1 MCFIER
7 LTGHRKKHLFAKT
20 CLIMKLMA
28 VFLLATCMQVSA
40 KGYSQQ
46 ITMVQNNA
54 SLKTVFREIE
64 RQSGYQF
71 FYKEKLLRHTN
82 NISLSVSNM
91 PIEKVLDRCLSNQP
105 LTYTIIDKIIVI
117 KEKKEPAQPLKQE
130 EAQVVAPVLIRGVV
144 KDEKGGPLPGVSVVV
159 RGSQKGTSTG
169 SDGSFTIEANTG
181 DVLDFSI
188 VGYKK
193 KSLTV
198 NESNSLT
205 IQMEIE
211 VVAGSEVV
219 VIGYGTQRK
228 ANLTGA
234 VSQIKMDEVLG
245 DRPVINTTSALQG
258 SVPGL
263 QITRVSTPGQNNNAI
278 NIRGPLS
285 INGGSPLVLI
295 DNVPGD
301 LSMLN
306 PEDVESVTVLKD
318 AASAAIYGAR
328 AAGGVIIVTTKRP
341 KSNTRFQ
348 MNYNNNFGSEK
359 AIGTPVQASLDQYL
373 TAYINAGF
381 SDKYWA
387 SSQSVSAWRQ
397 YLRDYGTNP
406 SAFNLT
412 GDGIYVDSL
421 HNIYYLHDKN
431 LYDNFLTNGLL
442 QSHNVSVSGGTA
454 TVRYRMSGGYNSE
467 NGPLI
472 TNKDFYKRFSTSA
485 YVSADLNKW
494 FTQEVDI
501 KYAQATTN
509 IPTDEAGGL
518 YSLRLASYYPEGNM
532 PGSLMLN
539 TTKDVPLFTPKNI
552 VLNANTSQTIT
563 NTPRLYFKSIL
574 KPLKGLEG
582 VFEYTYNKSDA
593 AYSYYSGK
601 WTYST
606 IQLAATTV
614 PNTDY
619 LVKRRYFT
627 DYNALNAYLTY
638 TKSFGDH
645 NFKLLGG
652 AAQESSYYE
661 YINNRAE
668 GQALTSFPSFNGA
681 SGTLTNQDDYSEYAI
696 QSLFYRANYNFRN
709 KYLVELNGRYDGSS
723 KFPPHHRFGFF
734 PSASVGW
741 QIGREHFMDRISK
754 SVNELKVRA
763 SYGTIGNQN
772 INPYAYAPS
781 MAVSRSNVWAAN
793 NDLVTV
799 LGVPALVSDNFTW
812 ESVTSADAGVDFALF
827 HSRLQGVFDWY
838 QRDTR
843 DMLSTGSPLP
853 AVVGAAAP
861 LQNTASMRTRG
872 FEIALNW
879 NDRIGNVKYR
889 LGVNLYNS
897 SSWITK
903 YTTNTSGLLSD
914 WYVGK
919 RIGEIWGY
927 VADGY
932 YSVDDFE
939 NLNTWKL
946 KSGVTSI
953 KGINVRPGDVKYK
966 NLMDDANSTNQID
979 GGVSTLA
986 NPGDTRIIGNTTPK
1000 YQYGV
1005 NAGVNYKG
1013 LDLNI
1018 MLQGIGKRDYWL
1030 SGQSIFPF
1038 AGSGATDAVF
1048 QPLYYNQTDYWTPKS
1063 TDPGSKDY
1071 LVPVNP
1077 NPKYFRIYNQMENV
1091 GSNTRVSNK
1100 YLQNASYLRI
1110 KNVTLSYTLPQT
1122 MLRRTG
1128 ISALRFFISA
1138 ENLATF
1144 TSLPKGYDPEPVTL
1158 QWTYPFYRTIS
1169 GGLNVTL

>member
-1 MCFIER
+1 
-7 LTGHRKKHLFAKT
+7 
-20 CLIMKLMA
+20 
-28 VFLLATCMQVSA
+28 
-40 KGYSQQ
+40 
-46 ITMVQNNA
+46 
-54 SLKTVFREIE
+54 
-64 RQSGYQF
+64 
-71 FYKEKLLRHTN
+71 
-82 NISLSVSNM
+82 
-91 PIEKVLDRCLSNQP
+91 
-105 LTYTIIDKIIVI
+105 
-117 KEKKEPAQPLKQE
+117 
-130 EAQVVAPVLIRGVV
+130 
-144 KDEKGGPLPGVSVVV
+144 
-159 RGSQKGTSTG
+159 
-169 SDGSFTIEANTG
+169 
-181 DVLDFSI
+181 
-188 VGYKK
+188 
-193 KSLTV
+193 
-198 NESNSLT
+198 
-205 IQMEIE
+205 
-211 VVAGSEVV
+211 
-219 VIGYGTQRK
+219 
-228 ANLTGA
+228 
-234 VSQIKMDEVLG
+234 
-245 DRPVINTTSALQG
+245 
-258 SVPGL
+258 
-263 QITRVSTPGQNNNAI
+263 
-278 NIRGPLS
+278 
-285 INGGSPLVLI
+285 
-295 DNVPGD
+295 
-301 LSMLN
+301 
-306 PEDVESVTVLKD
+306 
-318 AASAAIYGAR
+318 
-328 AAGGVIIVTTKRP
+328 
-341 KSNTRFQ
+341 
-348 MNYNNNFGSEK
+348 
-359 AIGTPVQASLDQYL
+359 
-373 TAYINAGF
+373 
-381 SDKYWA
+381 
-387 SSQSVSAWRQ
+387 
-397 YLRDYGTNP
+397 
-406 SAFNLT
+406 
-412 GDGIYVDSL
+412 
-421 HNIYYLHDKN
+421 
-431 LYDNFLTNGLL
+431 
-442 QSHNVSVSGGTA
+442 
-454 TVRYRMSGGYNSE
+454 
-467 NGPLI
+467 
-472 TNKDFYKRFSTSA
+472 
-485 YVSADLNKW
+485 
-494 FTQEVDI
+494 
-501 KYAQATTN
+501 
-509 IPTDEAGGL
+509 
-518 YSLRLASYYPEGNM
+518 
-532 PGSLMLN
+532 
-539 TTKDVPLFTPKNI
+539 
-552 VLNANTSQTIT
+552 
-563 NTPRLYFKSIL
+563 
-574 KPLKGLEG
+574 
-582 VFEYTYNKSDA
+582 
-593 AYSYYSGK
+593 
-601 WTYST
+601 
-606 IQLAATTV
+606 
-614 PNTDY
+614 
-619 LVKRRYFT
+619 
-627 DYNALNAYLTY
+627 
-638 TKSFGDH
+638 
-645 NFKLLGG
+645 
-652 AAQESSYYE
+652 
-661 YINNRAE
+661 
-668 GQALTSFPSFNGA
+668 
-681 SGTLTNQDDYSEYAI
+681 QDDYSEYAI